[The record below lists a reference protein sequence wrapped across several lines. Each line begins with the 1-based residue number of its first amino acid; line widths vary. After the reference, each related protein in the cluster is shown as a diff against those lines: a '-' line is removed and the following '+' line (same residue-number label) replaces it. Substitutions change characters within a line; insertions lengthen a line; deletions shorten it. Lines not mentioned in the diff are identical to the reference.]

1 MSSSTPF
8 LISAAIIVVV
18 SIPLIANVVPPNRF
32 YGFRTRR
39 TLSNERIWY
48 RANRFAGWALF
59 IAAIISATVLAI
71 VPPETLSPPRHAA
84 GILVAPL
91 LVALVA
97 SYIYLRSIT
106 RE

>member
-1 MSSSTPF
+1 MSSNTPF
-8 LISAAIIVVV
+8 LISAAIIAVV

-71 VPPETLSPPRHAA
+71 VSPETLSPPRYAA

-91 LVALVA
+91 LAALVA